1 MSNGQLLA
9 YALLAGG
16 GLWVLHTLGRA
27 LTKLLEALAAVA
39 VVFVTLWLIVQGAW
53 KTGRWLWRHPR
64 TTLTTAGVGA
74 WWHWW
79 GLPSLGIT
87 LAVLAAALGVW
98 RWRWRGSFEQWAG
111 RRLRSWWQR
120 WLVYAPRMPR
130 WLRACGLTVADQGQP
145 VTVHRWR

>member
-1 MSNGQLLA
+1 MSNAQLVA
-9 YALLAGG
+9 YALLAGA

-27 LTKLLEALAAVA
+27 LTKLLEAAAAVA

-53 KTGRWLWRHPR
+53 KTLRWLWRHPR

-87 LAVLAAALGVW
+87 LAVVAAGLGCGGGAGES
-98 RWRWRGSFEQWAG
+98 RSRPGPAGGCGPGGSAGSSTPRGCRAG
-111 RRLRSWWQR
+111 C
-120 WLVYAPRMPR
+120 AP
-130 WLRACGLTVADQGQP
+130 AG
-145 VTVHRWR
+145 